1 MATETAEQVEQVSP
15 RTAAPTD
22 PTRTPLADLSTQIV
36 AAESKRRQAAE
47 RQRTGLE
54 TRAATVAPKLE
65 AAQTALTAP
74 LPTPPAPVTMPP
86 PPSRTLRDYLASVD
100 GEAPEHTVMQFISG
114 LGVLAAGAAGMVKG
128 DARGGL
134 AALTGALAG
143 WQAGDRERADRH
155 FADWKAQTDLML
167 EHATQ
172 EREAYR
178 DRIANQKFSLEAAI
192 KDAELEAIKQGNTA
206 AVEAFAT
213 GDAAAALDFLERQ
226 EKVQVDLAKIAASLE
241 AARMKPP
248 PTIEERL
255 ALAEQRFKEAPNDP
269 AAKQDVERARSAF
282 AFAEKLAAAR
292 GGGAAAARLAV
303 ERQAPLTP
311 KQAENLVH
319 PKTMQ
324 GPPPGLSMAEATAQG
339 YVEVDEKDR
348 TALADLQQTRAL
360 VGTIGGMAQRLI
372 TATTPAEALKQWG
385 LLTAG
390 ARTGT
395 NPTARAYD
403 ETLESFLGVL
413 SRSLAAERGVLT
425 DRDIARVRRAFP
437 NFFDTQQVASA
448 KLGLIEILLETAT
461 RGRMAKMTKQPLDQ
475 EALRADI
482 NRLLGSLESVAA
494 ARGPATSKGATEP
507 MVLPDGTTV
516 TIER

>member
-22 PTRTPLADLSTQIV
+22 PTRTPLADLSTQIF
-36 AAESKRRQAAE
+36 AAESKRREAAE
-47 RQRTGLE
+47 RQRKGLE
-54 TRAATVAPKLE
+54 ERAATVAPKLE

-206 AVEAFAT
+206 AVAAFAT
-213 GDAAAALDFLERQ
+213 GEAETALAFLVDRQKHEDTVAATMARLTGMHEEKERDRQFRADLAREAREARGQMQKEQDEATLSAYTPEALTTLGQQWALGQPVQVGMGRAGQLVRGKVVEAGIQWAKDNNIDLAALPGLRAEVATARATLTALSKMRAFTLANADNFERHLDSLVRLSERVDRSGRPVVARYQLQLKRDYEGDPETAAYSTQAYEVALEFAKLMVGTAQGDEATRSAARQ
-226 EKVQVDLAKIAASLE
+226 EIDRSLSPDQLRAVAKQL
-241 AARMKPP
+241 KQN
-248 PTIEERL
+248 
-255 ALAEQRFKEAPNDP
+255 AEQRVQVWDDRLKEQSAIINN
-269 AAKQDVERARSAF
+269 AAKLKA
-282 AFAEKLAAAR
+282 
-292 GGGAAAARLAV
+292 
-303 ERQAPLTP
+303 TP
-311 KQAENLVH
+311 
-319 PKTMQ
+319 
-324 GPPPGLSMAEATAQG
+324 
-339 YVEVDEKDR
+339 
-348 TALADLQQTRAL
+348 
-360 VGTIGGMAQRLI
+360 
-372 TATTPAEALKQWG
+372 
-385 LLTAG
+385 
-390 ARTGT
+390 
-395 NPTARAYD
+395 
-403 ETLESFLGVL
+403 
-413 SRSLAAERGVLT
+413 
-425 DRDIARVRRAFP
+425 
-437 NFFDTQQVASA
+437 
-448 KLGLIEILLETAT
+448 
-461 RGRMAKMTKQPLDQ
+461 
-475 EALRADI
+475 
-482 NRLLGSLESVAA
+482 
-494 ARGPATSKGATEP
+494 
-507 MVLPDGTTV
+507 LPDDPLG
-516 TIER
+516 IRR